1 MSDHNKRVAGP
12 SRRLALGLLGSAAV
26 CGPALAQASPLSK
39 EPEDYLKAPPK
50 PSSIK
55 GPFSLVAIGD
65 LLNSRPTAD
74 NLDVSFQKALEI
86 VRGGDVAIAN
96 REGVI
101 LDLPTFKG
109 QPYGHGQMYGEA
121 SLAGDMKAM
130 GVDMVSMANNHS
142 TDWGWEGVI
151 EAGRLLDGVGIVHS
165 GSGTTLARARRA
177 GILTTP
183 KGKVALVST
192 ASTFKV
198 NAGAND
204 AFDEGVPAR
213 PGIST
218 LRLRKVNLVDA
229 EQMTAVRALA
239 TERASPLEPAPKPDA
254 RDVGFGGEIYRLA
267 PTPGS
272 GARIAYEMELHDQA
286 ALLKAVR
293 EAKDAAD
300 LVVFSIHAHES
311 PTGLDDDT
319 PAPPDFLLKLFHQC
333 VDAGADVILGGGPH
347 ALRGIEIYRGKP
359 ILYGMGLFM
368 LKAQIKAMQ
377 ETVFRVWPDATGHAP
392 KPGAGG
398 DGGGG
403 GTPTRWLEGVIAVVD
418 YDKRGRERQV
428 RLYPIDLT
436 GGGERSLRGLPRL
449 AEGEAAAR
457 ILAELQANSA
467 PFGTRIE
474 INGATGLIRI
484 R

>member
-1 MSDHNKRVAGP
+1 MMTFKV
-12 SRRLALGLLGSAAV
+12 SRRLALGLLASAAACGSA
-26 CGPALAQASPLSK
+26 LARQPLSK
-39 EPEDYLKAPPK
+39 EPQDYLKIPPK
-50 PSSIK
+50 PASIK

-74 NLDVSFQKALEI
+74 NPDVPFQKALAI
-86 VRGGDVAIAN
+86 VRGGDVAIGN

-109 QPYGHGQMYGEA
+109 QPYGNGQMYGEA

-130 GVDMVSMANNHS
+130 GVDMASMANNHS

-165 GSGTTLARARRA
+165 GSGRTLAEARKA

-183 KGKVALVST
+183 KGKVALVSA
-192 ASTFKV
+192 ASTYKV

-213 PGIST
+213 PGINA

-229 EQMTAVRALA
+229 EQMAAVRALA
-239 TERASPLEPAPKPDA
+239 IERASPLSPAPKFDA
-254 RDVGFGGEIYRLA
+254 RDVTFGDEIYRLA
-267 PTPGS
+267 STPGS
-272 GARIAYEMELHDQA
+272 GPRIAYEMELHDHA
-286 ALLKAVR
+286 AMLKAVR
-293 EAKDAAD
+293 EAKAQAD
-300 LVVFSIHAHES
+300 LVVYSIHAHES

-319 PAPPDFLLKLFHQC
+319 PTPPDFLLTLFHQC

-347 ALRGIEIYRGKP
+347 AVRGIEIYKGKP

-377 ETVFRVWPDATGHAP
+377 ETVFRMWPDLSGHAP
-392 KPGAGG
+392 KPEAG
-398 DGGGG
+398 GGGG
-403 GTPTRWLEGVIAVVD
+403 GTPPRWLEGVIAVVD
-418 YDKRGRERQV
+418 YDAHGRERQV
-428 RLYPIDLT
+428 RLYPIDLS
-436 GGGERSLRGLPRL
+436 GGGDRALRGLPRL
-449 AEGEAAAR
+449 AEGETAAR
-457 ILAELQANSA
+457 ILAGLRADSA
-467 PFGTRIE
+467 AFGTKIQ
-474 INGATGLIRI
+474 IKDATGLIRI

>member
-1 MSDHNKRVAGP
+1 MTKL
-12 SRRLALGLLGSAAV
+12 SRRLALGLLASAAV
-26 CGPALAQASPLSK
+26 SPAMAQIPRLSN
-39 EPEDYLKAPPK
+39 EPEDYLKAPAK
-50 PSSIK
+50 RASIK

-74 NLDVSFQKALEI
+74 IQDVPFQQALRI
-86 VRGGDVAIAN
+86 VRGGDVAIGN

-165 GSGTTLARARRA
+165 GSGLSLAEARKA
-177 GILTTP
+177 GVLTTS

-204 AFDEGVPAR
+204 ASEGGVPAR

-218 LRLRKVNLVDA
+218 LRLRKVNLVNA
-229 EQMTAVRALA
+229 EQMAAVRALA
-239 TERASPLEPAPKPDA
+239 TERASPLAPAPKPDA
-254 RDVGFGGEIYRLA
+254 RDVAFGDGIYRLA
-267 PTPGS
+267 TTPGS
-272 GARIAYEMELHDQA
+272 GPRIAYEMELYDHA

-293 EAKDAAD
+293 EAKEAAD
-300 LVVFSIHAHES
+300 LVVFTIHAHES
-311 PTGLDDDT
+311 STGLDDDT
-319 PAPPDFLLKLFHQC
+319 PAAPDFLLKLFHQC

-347 ALRGIEIYRGKP
+347 AVRGIEIYKGKP
-359 ILYGMGLFM
+359 VLYGMGLFM

-377 ETVFRVWPDATGHAP
+377 ETVLRMWPDLDGHPP
-392 KPGAGG
+392 KPQQGG
-398 DGGGG
+398 SSGG
-403 GTPTRWLEGVIAVVD
+403 GTPPRWLEGVIAVVD
-418 YDKRGRERQV
+418 YDAKGREKQV

-436 GGGERSLRGLPRL
+436 GGGDRALRGLPRI
-449 AEGEAAAR
+449 AQGETATR
-457 ILAELQANSA
+457 ILTDLQRDSA
-467 PFGTRIE
+467 QFGTRIA
-474 INGATGLIRI
+474 IKDGQGLIRI

>member
-1 MSDHNKRVAGP
+1 MSNV
-12 SRRLALGLLGSAAV
+12 SRRLALGLLASAAA
-26 CGPALAQASPLSK
+26 CGPTLARQTLSN
-39 EPEDYLKAPPK
+39 EPEDYLKVPPK
-50 PSSIK
+50 PASIK

-74 NLDVSFQKALEI
+74 NPDVPFQKALAI
-86 VRGGDVAIAN
+86 VRGGDVAIGN

-109 QPYGHGQMYGEA
+109 QPYGNGQMYGEA

-130 GVDMVSMANNHS
+130 GVDMASMANNHS

-165 GSGTTLARARRA
+165 GSGMTLAEARKA

-183 KGKVALVST
+183 KGKVALVSA
-192 ASTFKV
+192 ASTYKV

-204 AFDEGVPAR
+204 AFEGVPAR
-213 PGIST
+213 PGINP
-218 LRLRKVNLVDA
+218 LRLRKVNLVNA
-229 EQMTAVRALA
+229 EQMAAVRALA
-239 TERASPLEPAPKPDA
+239 TERATPLERAPKPDA
-254 RDVGFGGEIYRLA
+254 RDVTFGGEIYRLA
-267 PTPGS
+267 ATPGS
-272 GARIAYEMELHDQA
+272 GPRIAYDMELHDHA
-286 ALLKAVR
+286 AMLKAVR
-293 EAKDAAD
+293 DAKEQAD
-300 LVVFSIHAHES
+300 LVVYSIHAHES

-319 PAPPDFLLKLFHQC
+319 PEPPDFLLKLFHQC

-347 ALRGIEIYRGKP
+347 ALRGIEIYKGKP

-377 ETVFRVWPDATGHAP
+377 ETVFRMWPDISGHAP
-392 KPGAGG
+392 KPEAGG
-398 DGGGG
+398 GNSGG
-403 GTPTRWLEGVIAVVD
+403 GTPSRWLEGVIAVVD
-418 YDKRGRERQV
+418 YDARGRERQV

-436 GGGERSLRGLPRL
+436 GGGDRALRGLPRL
-449 AEGEAAAR
+449 AEGEAATR
-457 ILAELQANSA
+457 ILGGLRTDSA
-467 PFGTRIE
+467 AFGTKIQ
-474 INGATGLIRI
+474 IKDGTGLIRI

>member
-1 MSDHNKRVAGP
+1 MTKL
-12 SRRLALGLLGSAAV
+12 SRRLALGLLASAAIS
-26 CGPALAQASPLSK
+26 PALAQIPRLSN
-39 EPEDYLKAPPK
+39 EPEDYLKTPAK
-50 PSSIK
+50 RVSIK

-74 NLDVSFQKALEI
+74 IQDASFQKALEI
-86 VRGGDVAIAN
+86 VRGGDVAIGN

-165 GSGTTLARARRA
+165 GSGLTLADARKA
-177 GILTTP
+177 GILATP

-192 ASTFKV
+192 ATTFKV

-204 AFDEGVPAR
+204 ASEGGVPAR

-218 LRLRKVNLVDA
+218 LRLRKVNLVNA
-229 EQMTAVRALA
+229 EQMAAVRALA
-239 TERASPLEPAPKPDA
+239 TERASLLAPTPKPDA
-254 RDVGFGGEIYRLA
+254 RDVTFGDEIYRLA
-267 PTPGS
+267 TTPGS
-272 GARIAYEMELHDQA
+272 GPRIAYEMELYDHA

-293 EAKDAAD
+293 EAKEAAD
-300 LVVFSIHAHES
+300 LVVFTIHAHES
-311 PTGLDDDT
+311 STGLDDDT
-319 PAPPDFLLKLFHQC
+319 PAAPDFLLKLFHQC

-347 ALRGIEIYRGKP
+347 AVRGIEIYKGKP
-359 ILYGMGLFM
+359 VLYGMGLFM

-377 ETVFRVWPDATGHAP
+377 ETVLRMWPDLDGHPP
-392 KPGAGG
+392 KPQQGG
-398 DGGGG
+398 SSSGG
-403 GTPTRWLEGVIAVVD
+403 GTPPRWLEGVIAVVD
-418 YDKRGRERQV
+418 YDAKGREKQV

-436 GGGERSLRGLPRL
+436 GGGDRALRGLPRI
-449 AEGEAAAR
+449 AQGETATR
-457 ILAELQANSA
+457 ILTDLQRDSA
-467 PFGTRIE
+467 QFGTRIA
-474 INGATGLIRI
+474 IKDGQGLIRI
-484 R
+484 H

>member
-1 MSDHNKRVAGP
+1 MSKI
-12 SRRLALGLLGSAAV
+12 SRRLALGLFASAAASAV
-26 CGPALAQASPLSK
+26 SSGLALARQPLSK
-39 EPEDYLKAPPK
+39 EPEDYLKSPPK
-50 PSSIK
+50 PASIK

-74 NLDVSFQKALEI
+74 IQDPPFQKALGI
-86 VRGGDVAIAN
+86 VRSGDVTIGN

-109 QPYGHGQMYGEA
+109 QPYGNGQMYGEA

-151 EAGRLLDGVGIVHS
+151 EAGRLLDEVGIVHA
-165 GSGTTLARARRA
+165 GSGLTLADARKA
-177 GILTTP
+177 GTMTTP

-192 ASTFKV
+192 ATTFKV

-204 AFDEGVPAR
+204 AFDGGVPAR

-239 TERASPLEPAPKPDA
+239 TERASLLAPAPKPDA
-254 RDVGFGGEIYRLA
+254 REVEFGGDIYRLA
-267 PTPGS
+267 TTPGS
-272 GARIAYEMELHDQA
+272 GPRIAYEMELYDHA
-286 ALLKAVR
+286 ALLRAVR
-293 EAKDAAD
+293 EAKAVAD
-300 LVVFSIHAHES
+300 LVVFTIHAHES

-347 ALRGIEIYRGKP
+347 ALRGIEIYKGKP

-377 ETVFRVWPDATGHAP
+377 ETVFRMWPDLDGHPP

-398 DGGGG
+398 GDGG
-403 GTPTRWLEGVIAVVD
+403 GTPPRWLEGVIAVVD
-418 YDKRGRERQV
+418 YDARGREKQV

-436 GGGERSLRGLPRL
+436 GGGDRKLRGLPRL
-449 AEGEAAAR
+449 AEGETATR
-457 ILAELQANSA
+457 ILAELQADSA
-467 PFGTRIE
+467 PFGTKIVVKD
-474 INGATGLIRI
+474 GSGLIRI